1 MLWRTERRWVGTFST
16 LLAVVALAAGLM
28 GAAPALAQATTVT
41 TSETTPIDTVIP
53 NTCGGEA
60 VHISGAVHELF
71 HMTADASGGFHLV
84 GELNFVGIRGEG
96 LTSGVTY
103 RWTGSAKISLTV
115 TEGTQ
120 QETSLENFHL
130 IGQGPANDQ
139 LVQLSVHFTFANG
152 TLTVDRVDFREV
164 CK

>member
-1 MLWRTERRWVGTFST
+1 MLWRTERRWAGKFTA
-16 LLAVVALAAGLM
+16 LLAVAALVAGLM
-28 GAAPALAQATTVT
+28 GTAPALAQATTMT
-41 TSETTPIDTVIP
+41 TSQTTPIDTVIP
-53 NTCGGEA
+53 NTCGGEE

-71 HMTADASGGFHLV
+71 HITDDASGGFHLAA
-84 GELNFVGIRGEG
+84 ELNFVGIRGEG

-103 RWTGSAKISLTV
+103 RWTGGAKISLTLSDAA
-115 TEGTQ
+115 E

-139 LVQLSVHFTFANG
+139 LVKLIVHFTFANG
-152 TLTVDRVDFREV
+152 NLTADKIDFREV

>member
-1 MLWRTERRWVGTFST
+1 MLWRTERRWAGKFTA
-16 LLAVVALAAGLM
+16 LLAVAVLVAGLM
-28 GAAPALAQATTVT
+28 ETAPALAQATTVT
-41 TSETTPIDTVIP
+41 TSETTPIDTIIA
-53 NTCGGEA
+53 NSCGGEA

-71 HMTADASGGFHLV
+71 HMTADGSGDFHLV

-96 LTSGVTY
+96 LTSDVTY
-103 RWTGSAKISLTV
+103 RWTGQAKISLTV

-130 IGQGPANDQ
+130 IGQGPANNQ
-139 LVQLSVHFTFANG
+139 LVRLVVHFTVANG
-152 TLTVDRVDFREV
+152 NLTVEKIDFREV

>member
-1 MLWRTERRWVGTFST
+1 MLWGTERRWAGKFTA
-16 LLAVVALAAGLM
+16 LLALAALVAGLM
-28 GAAPALAQATTVT
+28 GPAPALAQATTVT

-53 NTCGGEA
+53 NTCGGEE

-71 HMTADASGGFHLV
+71 HLTEDASGGFHLA
-84 GELNFVGIRGEG
+84 GEFNFVGIRGEG

-103 RWTGSAKISLTV
+103 RWTGGAHISLTLS
-115 TEGTQ
+115 EGVE

-130 IGQGPANDQ
+130 IGRGPANNQ
-139 LVQLSVHFTFANG
+139 LVKLIVHFTFANG
-152 TLTVDRVDFREV
+152 KVTADKIDFREV

>member
-1 MLWRTERRWVGTFST
+1 MLWGTERRCVGKFTA
-16 LLAVVALAAGLM
+16 LLAVAALVAGLI
-28 GAAPALAQATTVT
+28 GTAPALAQATTMT

-71 HMTADASGGFHLV
+71 HTTIDASGGLHLA

-103 RWTGSAKISLTV
+103 RWTGGAKISLTLF
-115 TEGTQ
+115 EGGE

-139 LVQLSVHFTFANG
+139 LVQLIVHFTVANG
-152 TLTVDRVDFREV
+152 KLTVNKINFREV